1 MQKAGRR
8 HAGQAGGKDHRV
20 LLCFSCNQEIKR
32 RLLPGS
38 KAMVNLDSVLE
49 SRDISLPTKVTL
61 VKVMVFPVVVFGC
74 ESWTIKKAEHG
85 RTDAF
90 EL

>member
-1 MQKAGRR
+1 MVRDFILRGSKITVDGNCS
-8 HAGQAGGKDHRV
+8 H
-20 LLCFSCNQEIKR
+20 EIKR